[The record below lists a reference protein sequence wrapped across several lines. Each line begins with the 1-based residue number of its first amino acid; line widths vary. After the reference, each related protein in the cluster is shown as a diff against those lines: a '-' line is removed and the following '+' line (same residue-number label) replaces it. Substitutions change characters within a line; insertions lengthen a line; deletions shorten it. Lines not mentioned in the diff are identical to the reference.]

1 VLTTGNWG
9 EHDWEALSSRRPIHD
24 VGAISRNARLGR
36 VNDGE
41 ESVLTTGNWG
51 EHDWED
57 LSSHRHHHHV
67 PTISSNI
74 RLGRFD
80 DVQASGNL
88 GRNPAYSV
96 PDARRTQNVRMG
108 RQSSISVDEVSTQN
122 VRMGRQSSISVDEVS
137 LSSVIPSD
145 GTLGTWTSSHI
156 HGDDLSHSSLA
167 QNERSRESPSD
178 HTIRT
183 WSSGN
188 DPHGESEESTESRC
202 ILM

>member
-1 VLTTGNWG
+1 
-9 EHDWEALSSRRPIHD
+9 
-24 VGAISRNARLGR
+24 
-36 VNDGE
+36 
-41 ESVLTTGNWG
+41 VLTTGNWG

-96 PDARRTQNVRMG
+96 PDARRTQNVRMGRQSSISVDEVSTQNVRMG